1 MTRLLFLLVLTGC
14 AARAPNVTPE
24 AAPGARALAL
34 ETAVR
39 RVIADTGPLWPGFNP
54 LEIPLAVYDGRGS
67 WLFRHPS
74 PPPGFGQ
81 SGDLPM
87 SGVVRY
93 AGRHP
98 AITANSS
105 AEIGGVMTATVVL
118 PDGAAPNAPLAI
130 HEAFHVFQRAR
141 HPSWAANE
149 ADLFTYPSDRDG
161 LLMLRRLESAALRRG
176 VQSHDDG
183 RAACWARTAIELR
196 RERFAMLDSA
206 AISYERGTELNEG
219 LATYVEHRARGGNA
233 IPMPAAEFGAGE
245 VRQRAYA
252 SGASIALLLDR
263 LAPGWQ
269 PAFDADDTQSL
280 DGLLR
285 ATVGDG
291 EACAFTVD
299 ERATARATAE
309 ADQRA
314 LVAARAARLATFRAR
329 DGWRV
334 VVESAES
341 LLWPQGFD
349 PLNVE
354 RITPTAVVHARF
366 LKLGNERGGLE
377 MLDAA
382 GIDLEALTEGAGPHP
397 LWNGVRRVEIAG
409 IGSEPVVRTV
419 GDSVQVI
426 AAGVTLGLSRATV
439 VRDGRVVVVRVGG

>member
-1 MTRLLFLLVLTGC
+1 MTRLLLFLALTGC
-14 AARAPNVTPE
+14 ATATPDVTPE
-24 AAPGARALAL
+24 AEPGARALAL
-34 ETAVR
+34 ETALR
-39 RVIADTGPLWPGFNP
+39 RVIADQGPLWPGFNV
-54 LEIPLAVYDGRGS
+54 LEIPLAVYDGRDS
-67 WLFRHPS
+67 WLFRHPL

-81 SGDLPM
+81 AGDQVT
-87 SGVVRY
+87 SGVTRY

-118 PDGAAPNAPLAI
+118 PDGAEPDAPLAI

-141 HPSWAANE
+141 HPSWTANE
-149 ADLFTYPSDRDG
+149 ADLFTYPSDQDG

-176 VQSHDDG
+176 VQSRDDE
-183 RAACWARTAIELR
+183 RAACWARTALELR
-196 RERFAMLDSA
+196 QERFAMLDSA
-206 AISYERGTELNEG
+206 SISYERGTELNEG
-219 LATYVEHRARGGNA
+219 LATYVEHRARGGTSS
-233 IPMPAAEFGAGE
+233 PMPAGEFGASE

-252 SGASIALLLDR
+252 SGASLAFLLDR

-269 PAFDADDTQSL
+269 PAFDADDTQPL

-285 ATVGDG
+285 AAVGDG
-291 EACAFTVD
+291 EACAFTVE
-299 ERATARATAE
+299 ERATARTTAAT
-309 ADQRA
+309 DQRA

-334 VVESAES
+334 VVESPAS

-354 RITPTAVVHARF
+354 RVLPTAVVHARF

-382 GIDLEALTEGAGPHP
+382 GVDLEALTEGAGPHP

-409 IGSEPVVRTV
+409 IASEPVVRTV
-419 GDSVQVI
+419 GDSVQVT
-426 AAGVTLGLSRATV
+426 AAGITLGLGTATV
-439 VRDGRVVVVRVGG
+439 VRDGRVVRVRVGR